1 MVQHWV
7 NLIFEK
13 ILLSVHSCIV
23 GKNELIQKLFLD
35 VVIQK
40 VEDHPGNAKKK
51 DFKTQKSFYLFSYP
65 NNMFNIRCSFSMLFI
80 INK

>member
-13 ILLSVHSCIV
+13 ILLSVRSCIV

-40 VEDHPGNAKKK
+40 VEDHPENSK
-51 DFKTQKSFYLFSYP
+51 
-65 NNMFNIRCSFSMLFI
+65 NNFLNTKIILFI
-80 INK
+80 FLPK